1 MVEENRSITDRTH
14 RSPHQFGSHPN
25 HLPKP
30 TLARK
35 LYVSWQTLGMNGPMA
50 EILPILIA
58 DDQRDVL
65 EALRFLFK
73 AEGLTSVQAMHP
85 DAVIDVLKKQPVAV
99 VLMDLNYT
107 RDTTSGQEGLDLLE
121 RIRALDAELPVVVMT
136 AWGTIDIAVEAM
148 RRGANDFVEK
158 PWDNARLLSILRNQ
172 AALNATRKRAQK
184 LEREVEI
191 LRGAGGDFIA
201 ESAAMRPV
209 LEMIQRVGPT
219 DANILILGENG
230 TGKGLIAD
238 LIHQNSRRAGKSL
251 IKVNMGGIAEPVF
264 ESEMFGHVRG
274 AFTDAKQDRIG
285 RFELADGGTLFLD
298 EIGNIPLSQQPKLL
312 RVLEDGEYE
321 RLGSSRTSKAQVR
334 LLSATNADLA
344 DDVAKGRFRKDL
356 LFRLNTVELRLP
368 ALRERRE
375 DILPLTRRLLLR
387 FGLRYQREGVRLS
400 ANAERALLGYTWPG
414 NVREL
419 SHVIERAVLMSRAD
433 EIADLDFSFAA
444 ARQSESELDHLTLDA
459 AEEMLVRRA
468 MIRSEGNVQ
477 RASDYL
483 GLSRAA
489 LYRRMEKYGIRSPGE
504 AGCE

>member
-1 MVEENRSITDRTH
+1 MTD
-14 RSPHQFGSHPN
+14 
-25 HLPKP
+25 
-30 TLARK
+30 
-35 LYVSWQTLGMNGPMA
+35 
-50 EILPILIA
+50 LPILIA

-65 EALRFLFK
+65 EALRFLLK
-73 AEGLTSVQAMHP
+73 AEGMPSLQAMHP
-85 DAVIDVLKKQPVAV
+85 DAVIETLRKQPVAV

-158 PWDNARLLSILRNQ
+158 PWDNTRLIAILRNQ
-172 AALNATRKRAQK
+172 AALGASRRRNRR
-184 LEREVEI
+184 LEREIEI
-191 LRGAGGDFIA
+191 LRGTEDGEFVA

-209 LEMIQRVGPT
+209 LDMIQRVGPT
-219 DANILILGENG
+219 EANILILGENG

-238 LIHQNSRRAGKSL
+238 LIHRNSRRADKTL
-251 IKVNMGGIAEPVF
+251 IKVNMGGIAESVF

-298 EIGNIPLSQQPKLL
+298 EVGNIPVSQQPKLL
-312 RVLEDGEYE
+312 RVLEDGEFE
-321 RLGSSRTSKAQVR
+321 RLGSSRTSRANVR
-334 LLSATNADLA
+334 LISATNADLA

-356 LFRLNTVELRLP
+356 MFRLNTVELRLP

-375 DILPLTRRLLLR
+375 DILPLARRLLTR
-387 FGLRYQREGVRLS
+387 FGQRYQRESVRLS
-400 ANAERALLGYTWPG
+400 AAAERALLGYAWPG

-433 EIADLDFSFAA
+433 EIGDLDFSFAPT
-444 ARQSESELDHLTLDA
+444 RQSDSELDHLTLDA

-468 MIRSEGNVQ
+468 MIRAEGNVQ
-477 RASDYL
+477 RASDLL

-489 LYRRMEKYGIRSPGE
+489 LYRRLEKYGIRSPGE
-504 AGCE
+504 SEGE

>member
-1 MVEENRSITDRTH
+1 
-14 RSPHQFGSHPN
+14 
-25 HLPKP
+25 
-30 TLARK
+30 
-35 LYVSWQTLGMNGPMA
+35 MA
-50 EILPILIA
+50 DSLPILIA

-65 EALRFLFK
+65 EALRFLLK
-73 AEGLTSVQAMHP
+73 AEGMPSVQAMHP
-85 DAVIDVLKKQPVAV
+85 DAVIETLKKQPVAV

-158 PWDNARLLSILRNQ
+158 PWDNARLLAILRNQ
-172 AALNATRKRAQK
+172 AALGAVRKRAQK

-191 LRGAGGDFIA
+191 LRGTGNGEFIA
-201 ESAAMRPV
+201 ESAAMGPV
-209 LEMIQRVGPT
+209 LDMIQRVGPT

-238 LIHQNSRRAGKSL
+238 LIHQNSRRADKSL
-251 IKVNMGGIAEPVF
+251 IKVNMGGIAETVF

-285 RFELADGGTLFLD
+285 RFELADGGSLFLD
-298 EIGNIPLSQQPKLL
+298 EVGNIPSSQQPKLL
-312 RVLEDGEYE
+312 RVLEDGEFE
-321 RLGSSRTSKAQVR
+321 RLGSSRTSRANVR
-334 LLSATNADLA
+334 LISATNADLA
-344 DDVAKGRFRKDL
+344 DEVSKGRFRKDL

-368 ALRERRE
+368 PLRERRE
-375 DILPLTRRLLLR
+375 DILPLARRMLER
-387 FGLRYQREGVRLS
+387 FGQRYQREDVRLS
-400 ANAERALLGYTWPG
+400 ASAERSLLGYSWPG

-419 SHVIERAVLMSRAD
+419 SHVIERAVLMSRAS
-433 EIADLDFSFAA
+433 EIGELDFSFAPT
-444 ARQSESELDHLTLDA
+444 RQNDSELDHMTLDA

-477 RASDYL
+477 KASDYL

-489 LYRRMEKYGIRSPGE
+489 LYRRLEKYGIRSPGE
-504 AGCE
+504 EDSE

>member
-1 MVEENRSITDRTH
+1 
-14 RSPHQFGSHPN
+14 
-25 HLPKP
+25 
-30 TLARK
+30 
-35 LYVSWQTLGMNGPMA
+35 MA
-50 EILPILIA
+50 EALPILIA

-65 EALRFLFK
+65 EALRFLLK
-73 AEGLTSVQAMHP
+73 AEGMPSVQAMHP
-85 DAVIDVLKKQPVAV
+85 DGVIEILKRQSVSV

-148 RRGANDFVEK
+148 RRGGNDFVEK

-172 AALNATRKRAQK
+172 AALGATRRRALK
-184 LEREVEI
+184 LERENEI
-191 LRGAGGDFIA
+191 LRGTERGDFIA

-209 LEMIQRVGPT
+209 LDMISRVGPT
-219 DANILILGENG
+219 EANILVLGENG

-238 LIHQNSRRAGKSL
+238 LLHQNSRRADKPL

-274 AFTDAKQDRIG
+274 AFTDAKVDRIG

-298 EIGNIPLSQQPKLL
+298 EIGNIPTSQQPKLL
-312 RVLEDGEYE
+312 RVLEDGEFE
-321 RLGSSRTSKAQVR
+321 RLGSSRTSKANVR
-334 LLSATNADLA
+334 LISATNADLA

-375 DILPLTRRLLLR
+375 DILPLARRLLQR
-387 FGLRYQREGVRLS
+387 FGQRYQREGVRLAPS
-400 ANAERALLGYTWPG
+400 AERALLGYAWPG

-433 EIADLDFSFAA
+433 EIGDLDFSFAP
-444 ARQSESELDHLTLDA
+444 ARPSESELDHLTLDA

-468 MIRSEGNVQ
+468 MIRAEGNVQ
-477 RASDYL
+477 RASDLL

-489 LYRRMEKYGIRSPGE
+489 LYRRLEKFGIRGPGE
-504 AGCE
+504 GEPE